1 MDGIGAM
8 DHVSE
13 HHHLIQHP
21 QDPVPHIMEQLLARV
36 ERLDALAE
44 EGSDSLR
51 QEIAALREFIA
62 QRAAGEEDR
71 TQQAAFLQQ
80 LFDLIPIGV
89 VVHINGIVRA
99 INPAGVTLLNAHSAE
114 EIIGR
119 NALDFV
125 HPDFVARAVSRIRQ
139 LQSSPSEREFLIV
152 PFVEEVFFTV
162 DGETR
167 DAEVAGIQMAPT
179 DEGTPIMVL
188 IRDITEEKRQRRA
201 LEESESRFRRLVEV
215 LPDAIIVHK
224 DRQIIFVNDAAVR
237 MLHVESPEALVGRSI
252 MEFLLPE
259 ERDFIE
265 ERIERLLESWEP
277 LPTSKNHLICP
288 SGEKILVEVR
298 AFPFEEQGEKAILLV
313 LRDITEIE
321 RMRQELEANEAK
333 FRLLADLLPATV
345 YMVDEEGN
353 ILYLNQSAN
362 ATLGYTLEEMQRT
375 KFSEIV
381 DRRDLIKGIRS
392 WQALNVGETDYYEI
406 RVRDKHGGWR
416 WSAVWTTKTKM
427 DDQTVGLGVVLDI
440 TWRKEMERALREH
453 AHRLVTA
460 LEEER
465 RRIAS
470 ELHDEVGQQLIGM
483 KFAMERALH
492 HVESAEA
499 RHAIQDGLRQLAD
512 LTELVRELSLSFRPA
527 MLDTLGLLPTLLWH
541 FNRYTA
547 RTGIRVRFNHSGLD
561 EVALP
566 QAHSTTI
573 YRVIQEG
580 LTNIARH
587 ASVDEAV
594 VEIRVSPERLW
605 LKIEDE
611 GKGFDPA
618 QALRDYQSSGLRGM
632 QERVRLLSGKLE
644 IKSDPQ
650 KGTVIL
656 AVIPIPPASDS

>member
-36 ERLDALAE
+36 ERLDALAA

-237 MLHVESPEALVGRSI
+237 MLHVESPEALMGRSI

>member
-1 MDGIGAM
+1 M

-36 ERLDALAE
+36 ERLDALAA

-237 MLHVESPEALVGRSI
+237 MLHVESPEALMGRSI